1 MRFFRFLMR
10 GLDLQTLSC
19 SGQIRLGHWAMA
31 GNSCLREGLCSQLN
45 GGFFC
50 LWSLQ
55 ELPGN
60 MLKHSKFHWM
70 KRPKIH
76 IYLNKYIYIH
86 IYIFIVLG
94 SSSSI
99 LLGSELLSHPYPDG
113 SPTRHVRHVAGYN
126 NLPYHNYTHACDVTC
141 LQQKYGDVSFWTQ
154 KFNPKKQP
162 TWEGD
167 SWSQR
172 GIQKSIHKGSA
183 VPFAFPGWYKKWRP
197 SG

>member
-76 IYLNKYIYIH
+76 IYLNKYIYIY
-86 IYIFIVLG
+86 IYIYIYSTWLFKFHFTRKWT
-94 SSSSI
+94 SF
-99 LLGSELLSHPYPDG
+99 
-113 SPTRHVRHVAGYN
+113 SPIPRWQSNQIRS
-126 NLPYHNYTHACDVTC
+126 PCRR
-141 LQQKYGDVSFWTQ
+141 LQQLALPQLHPCLRCYLPPTKIWRCF
-154 KFNPKKQP
+154 FLNPK
-162 TWEGD
+162 
-167 SWSQR
+167 
-172 GIQKSIHKGSA
+172 I
-183 VPFAFPGWYKKWRP
+183 
-197 SG
+197 